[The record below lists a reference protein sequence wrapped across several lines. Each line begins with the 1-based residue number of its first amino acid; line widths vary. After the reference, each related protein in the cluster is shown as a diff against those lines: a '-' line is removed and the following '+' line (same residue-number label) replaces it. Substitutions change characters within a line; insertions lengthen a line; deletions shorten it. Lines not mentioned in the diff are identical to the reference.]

1 MKQELLKFLLAYR
14 STPQVTTGQSPAK
27 LMFGRELKTKL
38 PEMRCERSIMN
49 KEVCDRDWQKK
60 LSEKQYADAHRGAK
74 PAQVK
79 SGDEVL
85 IRNEN
90 KNKLAPNF
98 ELEPAVVKRKE
109 GNEIVVEIQDG
120 VEKRRSSSFV
130 KPYNQS
136 VSAENTQERV
146 SVEYLKAKARVD
158 RPTRNK
164 KLPAKFDDFVV
175 KI

>member
-1 MKQELLKFLLAYR
+1 
-14 STPQVTTGQSPAK
+14 
-27 LMFGRELKTKL
+27 MFGRELKTKL
-38 PEMRCERSIMN
+38 PEMRCERSIVN
-49 KEVCDRDWQKK
+49 EEVRDRDWQKK

-90 KNKLAPNF
+90 KNNKLAPNF

-109 GNEIVVEIQDG
+109 GNEIVVETQDG

-146 SVEYLKAKARVD
+146 SVENLKANARVD
-158 RPTRNK
+158 RPTRDK